1 MARSGSDITESK
13 QTLTINDEAVVSV
26 DPDFEEEQRIQKR
39 WLWMIITFY
48 GIDLVICTLA
58 RFGKLYH
65 SPEGLFITEGVLSAV
80 AVVFGVINFKHLKP
94 LFTCKRLVLSKAVVY
109 GAAAILFAIAVNL
122 AIKWLNKSLFNQD
135 TLYFRSFRNL
145 PYPRLGIIF
154 FVALLPAFFEELAYR
169 GIILEG
175 LFHLSEEK
183 KAIFLSA
190 ILFALIHM
198 NFFSFFWLLPFAIWL
213 GNVRWKE
220 GTIWYSIL
228 IHFCFNITACL
239 FEFYDYS

>member
-1 MARSGSDITESK
+1 MTEGSVTGDQSI
-13 QTLTINDEAVVSV
+13 VSI
-26 DPDFEEEQRIQKR
+26 DHEFEEEQRRQRR
-39 WLWMIITFY
+39 WLWTIVIFY
-48 GIDLVICTLA
+48 GIDLIICTLA

-65 SPEGLFITEGVLSAV
+65 TPEGLFITEGVLSAV
-80 AVVFGVINFKHLKP
+80 AVVFAVINFKQLRS
-94 LFTCKRLVLSKAVVY
+94 LFAWKGLVFSKALVY
-109 GAAAILFAIAVNL
+109 GVAAIILAIVVNMV
-122 AIKWLNKSLFNQD
+122 IKWLNKSLFNQD
-135 TLYFRSFRNL
+135 TLYFRSFRHL

-169 GIILEG
+169 AIILEG

-183 KAIFLSA
+183 RAIFLSA

-198 NFFSFFWLLPFAIWL
+198 NFLSFFWLLPFAIWL

-220 GTIWYSIL
+220 GTIWYSVL

-239 FEFYDYS
+239 FEFYY